1 MFQFTREFI
10 INDNIGHIDDGAGN
24 KVRFLAKGP
33 KNAEDVLIVERMA
46 NIRKQDIVSVH
57 KHVHQAEQNE
67 IVKLDLSNI
76 TVAKDDL
83 VRLIVTIR
91 EEGRVLS
98 LVNDQYPWH
107 SKQYFYEGQV
117 GANGIDDVLEDI
129 QKQADKEA
137 AMEEP
142 DRLIS
147 ISTASKA
154 ITFSANNC
162 YTRFYEIRFVKVP
175 AVVNAAN
182 ALTGYKD
189 YNELLIVKQKD
200 IADAVGQKAL
210 VGAVDGANSKLGNE
224 GCGTVTRIIKNRR
237 LPTDAHLDPF
247 GLQRDELPVPNGAY
261 DQYTIEQVV
270 ERRNEGSQVFGSIDH
285 SLTTYVFLVEHNV
298 ATAFEAELS
307 KVLPGNV
314 KICPA
319 DPTSADAQTPI
330 AAKDAKFE
338 GAPEVLVKQD
348 HVARQK

>member
-24 KVRFLAKGP
+24 KVRFLANGL

-67 IVKLDLSNI
+67 IVKLDLTNI

-83 VRLIVTIR
+83 VRLVVTIR

-107 SKQYFYEGQV
+107 SKQYFYEGRV
-117 GANGIDDVLEDI
+117 GANGIDDVLKDI

-154 ITFSANNC
+154 ITFSANDC

-182 ALTGYKD
+182 ALTGFKD

-200 IADAVGQKAL
+200 IADAVSQKAL

-237 LPTDAHLDPF
+237 LLTDANLDPF
-247 GLQRDELPVPNGAY
+247 GLQHDELPVPNGAY

-270 ERRNEGSQVFGSIDH
+270 ERRHEGGQVFGSIDH

-298 ATAFEAELS
+298 AAAFEAELS

-319 DPTSADAQTPI
+319 DPTSADAQAPI
-330 AAKDAKFE
+330 AAANAEFE
-338 GAPEVLVKQD
+338 GAPEVLEKQD

>member
-83 VRLIVTIR
+83 VRLVVTIR

-129 QKQADKEA
+129 QDQADKEA

-154 ITFSANNC
+154 ITFSANDC

-270 ERRNEGSQVFGSIDH
+270 ERRHEGGQVFGSIDH

>member
-83 VRLIVTIR
+83 VRLVVTIR

-117 GANGIDDVLEDI
+117 GANGIDDVLKDI

-154 ITFSANNC
+154 ITFSANDC

-182 ALTGYKD
+182 ALTGFKD
-189 YNELLIVKQKD
+189 YDELLIVKQKD
-200 IADAVGQKAL
+200 IADAVDQKAL

-237 LPTDAHLDPF
+237 LLTDARLDPF
-247 GLQRDELPVPNGAY
+247 GLQHDELPVPNGAY

-270 ERRNEGSQVFGSIDH
+270 ERRHEGGQVFGSIDH

-298 ATAFEAELS
+298 AAAFEAELK
-307 KVLPGNV
+307 KVLPGSV
-314 KICPA
+314 AICPA
-319 DPTSADAQTPI
+319 DPTSADAQAPI
-330 AAKDAKFE
+330 AAANAKFE
-338 GAPEVLVKQD
+338 GAPEVLEKQD